1 MSENIERDFPRNR
14 KVVPPH
20 KLKTRETAKMLEAAG
35 FNILKSSS
43 GMKNLYFLVKEAP
56 ELLQRVTDAMLAAS
70 EDHDLWNYVIG
81 NDTGYRFSATDI
93 RDPRWMYE
101 KWLVLAPIGHTLM
114 PNEKTGT
121 GLFRTISVIEHL
133 LRNAYPDVRAINPVR
148 YAALIIIFRIMKDER
163 IAMSDD
169 DRETLTDF
177 MEQNLDSVVA
187 VLPEFVRRGT
197 LDRGVIESLFRV
209 QSSALLEGAL

>member
-70 EDHDLWNYVIG
+70 EERSLWNYVIG
-81 NDTGYRFSATDI
+81 NDTGYKYSITDI

-114 PNEKTGT
+114 PNEKNGT
-121 GLFRTISVIEHL
+121 GLFRSISVIEHL
-133 LRNAYPDVRAINPVR
+133 LRNEYPDVRAINPAR

-163 IAMSDD
+163 IAMSGD
-169 DRETLTDF
+169 DREALADF
-177 MEQNLDSVVA
+177 IEQNLESVAA
-187 VLPEFVRRGT
+187 VLPEVVRRGT
-197 LDRGVIESLFRV
+197 LDRGVMESLFRV